1 MKQVKLVI
9 WDLDETFWEGTLSEG
24 PIVYQKKN
32 HDIVIAL
39 TQRGIVNSISS
50 KNNFDDSRSCL
61 EKHGIWEYFVFPKIQ
76 WQPKGQLV
84 SALIEEMQLRAEN
97 VLFIDDNH
105 LNLEEAKFYNPGIQ
119 TAGPEILGN
128 ILDLEACK
136 GKNDSSLS
144 RLNQYK
150 LLENKLQDQ
159 KTTLCSNDE
168 FLRSSNICIE
178 IVKDCRAESER
189 ILELINRTNQLN
201 YTKQRLS
208 QEDLTQL
215 LDNPRIE
222 KGHIRVTDKYGDYGI
237 CGFYAKEDAHLSHFL
252 FSCRILN
259 MGIEHWL
266 YQKLGCPAIDVAGE
280 VASGLHTESTP
291 DWIHEGSR
299 KKMLAEDDET
309 VAKKKQVGIMVK
321 SGCDMLQ
328 TKNYLIKSSLLDA
341 ETNYVS
347 TSKGTMVNNS
357 HTEILRRSNRTTLS
371 AYGEVIDK
379 VQFFDQDA
387 FKTRFF
393 SNEHDVY
400 IYSALEDYTRALYRY
415 EDTDFIIAFD
425 DFLVDATQRKNWS
438 KHLEGNKKHFLDA
451 PFLEWFSTHFTFLG
465 AIPIDSFR
473 KNIIW
478 LSNQIDSHKLLI
490 ILNGSEVEYTPKPE
504 SQRWLHHKKMNDLLE
519 DAVKDRDNVVICD
532 VREFL
537 SQPEDHSN
545 NIRHYNRKAYFQIAQ
560 KINSVIED
568 RYHVSA
574 SFWEKQWNLF
584 KITKK
589 VTSKLIRKKVKHTIR
604 KIIPAG

>member
-24 PIVYQKKN
+24 PIVYHKEN
-32 HDIVIAL
+32 HDTVIAL

-50 KNNFDDSRSCL
+50 KNNFDDSRSYL
-61 EKHGIWEYFVFPKIQ
+61 EKQGIWEYFVFPKIE
-76 WQPKGQLV
+76 WQPKGQLI
-84 SALIEEMQLRAEN
+84 STLIEEMQLRAEN
-97 VLFIDDNH
+97 ILFIDDNH

-119 TAGPEILGN
+119 TAGPEILKN
-128 ILDLEACK
+128 ILDLETCR

-150 LLENKLQDQ
+150 LLEKKLQDQ

-168 FLRSSNICIE
+168 FLRNSDICVE
-178 IVKDCRAESER
+178 IIKDCRTESER

-208 QEDLTQL
+208 QEELTQL
-215 LDNPRIE
+215 FGNQLIE
-222 KGHIRVTDKYGDYGI
+222 KGHVRITDKYGDYGI
-237 CGFYAKEDAHLSHFL
+237 CGFYAKENAHLSHFL

-259 MGIEHWL
+259 MGIERWL
-266 YQKLGCPAIDVAGE
+266 YHKLGCPAIDITGE
-280 VASGLHTESTP
+280 IATELHTESAP

-299 KKMLAEDDET
+299 QKMVAKDDET
-309 VAKKKQVGIMVK
+309 GGKKKRVSIMVK

-328 TKNYLIKSSLLDA
+328 TKNYLIKSSLFNA

-347 TSKGTMVNNS
+347 HKGTMVNNS
-357 HTEILRRSNRTTLS
+357 HTEILRRSNSATLS
-371 AYGEVIDK
+371 KYGEVIDK
-379 VQFFDQDA
+379 VQFYDRDA

-415 EDTDFIIAFD
+415 EDTDFIISFD
-425 DFLVDATQRKNWS
+425 DFLDDATKRENWS
-438 KHLEGNKKHFLDA
+438 KHMEGNKKHFLDA
-451 PFLEWFSTHFTFLG
+451 PFLEWFSDHFTFLG
-465 AIPIDSFR
+465 AIPPDSFR
-473 KNIIW
+473 KNITW
-478 LSNQIDSHKLLI
+478 LCNQIDSHKLLI

-504 SQRWLHHKKMNDLLE
+504 SRRWLHHKKMNGLLE
-519 DAVKDRDNVVICD
+519 DTVKDRDNVVICD

-537 SQPEDHSN
+537 SQPEEHRN
-545 NIRHYNRKAYFQIAQ
+545 NIRHYNRQTYFQIAQ

-574 SFWEKQWNLF
+574 GFWEKQWNLA

-604 KIIPAG
+604 RILPA